1 MRQVRTIRLNPAD
14 NVVVAIDQL
23 TVGDS
28 VLGIV
33 ANAKVPRGHKIAT
46 AAIAHGNPVVKYGQ
60 IIGFAETD
68 IAPGDWVHS
77 HNISSRDFD
86 RDYGLDAI
94 EPDAWPVTPLATFE
108 GYRRDHTAGTGTR
121 NYIGIISTVNCSASA
136 VRLAERKIEKL
147 GLLDDFP
154 NVDGI
159 VTITHQSGC
168 GMSDHGQGFELLK
181 RTIDGYVRHP
191 NFGAVLMIGL
201 GCEQF
206 QVSRYKEEAGI
217 SESDVFR
224 SLTIQNSGGTAKSV
238 DALVEHVREI
248 LPTVAAAKRET
259 RPASELML
267 AMQCGG
273 SDGYSGLTA
282 NPALGAASDML
293 VREGGTSVLSET
305 PEIYGAEHLL
315 TRRAT
320 SRQVADN
327 LIERI
332 HWWTDYVSRHEGEM
346 DNNPSPGNKAG
357 GITTILEKS
366 LGAIAKGGS
375 ARLRAVTQ
383 FAEPIKERGLI
394 FMDAPGYDPVTAT
407 GQVAAGCNVMCFT
420 TGRGS
425 VFGCKPTPS
434 LKLATNSLLYQSMQD
449 DMDINCG
456 DIIDGVSI
464 EEKGKEIFEAILAT
478 ASGQK
483 TKSELLDHGAMEFVP
498 WQLGAVM

>member
-1 MRQVRTIRLNPAD
+1 MAQVRTIRLNPAD
-14 NVVVAIDQL
+14 NVVVAIDAIS
-23 TVGDS
+23 VGDDIGAVTAS
-28 VLGIV
+28 ARV
-33 ANAKVPRGHKIAT
+33 ARGHKIAT
-46 AAIAHGNPVVKYGQ
+46 AGIPEGEPIVKYGQ
-60 IIGFAETD
+60 IIGFASET

-77 HNISSRDFD
+77 HNISSKAFD
-86 RDYGLDAI
+86 RDYGLAAI
-94 EPDAWPVTPLATFE
+94 LADAWEVAPTATFE
-108 GYRRDHTAGTGTR
+108 GYRRSHTTRTGTR
-121 NYIGIISTVNCSASA
+121 NFIGIISTVNCSAS
-136 VRLAERKIEKL
+136 VVKMAEKKIEKL
-147 GLLDDFP
+147 GLLDDYP
-154 NVDGI
+154 GVDGL
-159 VTITHQSGC
+159 VAITHQSGC
-168 GMSDHGQGFELLK
+168 GMSDHGLGFELLK

-191 NFGAVLMIGL
+191 NFGAVFMIGL
-201 GCEQF
+201 GCEAF
-206 QVSRYKEEAGI
+206 QVSRYKEEAGMA
-217 SESDVFR
+217 ESDIFR
-224 SLTIQNSGGTAKSV
+224 SLTIQTSGGTAKSV
-238 DALVEHVREI
+238 DALVENVREA
-248 LPTVAAAKRET
+248 LPLIASAKRET

-282 NPALGAASDML
+282 NPALGVASDLL

-320 SRQVADN
+320 SRDVADA

-332 HWWTDYVSRHEGEM
+332 HWWEDYVSRNEGAM

-366 LGAIAKGGS
+366 LGAIAKGGE

-383 FAEPIKERGLI
+383 FAEPITERGLI

-407 GQVAAGCNVMCFT
+407 GQVAAGSNVMCFT

-434 LKLATNSLLYQSMQD
+434 LKLATNSLLYQSMPD

-464 EEKGKEIFEAILAT
+464 EEKGREIFSSILAT